1 MFVIMKRAFEEKDI
15 ISSFKHILITKGDEI
30 IKTQKSR
37 IQDRSINHEAT
48 KRYLSEQNDIDIFT
62 GKVLSSILDS
72 VIHVSSDKLFSDIS
86 KLSHSIMG
94 RISEDVNKKFYIVLG
109 GTSDHDSPDRC
120 FSKSNMFLSTIL
132 LASNPEMT
140 KYFVDFICDSEMM
153 HGEMDPS
160 VSHFIYID
168 DASFSGTQ
176 IKENIEE
183 LSEFI
188 NGNSEEEEEYESDVD
203 DEFDDFIVDDDEEDE
218 PSVVEEDDEPD
229 ANVHLVVLYINPS
242 TMIKIDKEIRK
253 SFDNVFWY
261 TSGTYQK
268 PVIDKLLSNFDNDD
282 MDKAVTIAKRLT
294 RGRDDIEKY
303 GPMGKSLF
311 YTDLKIA
318 DEVSIY
324 PQFILNPILLDGNM
338 DKIFK
343 ESLVKGCKL
352 PENKQDEK
360 NIIEGNYCPIPS
372 YKKKEWSEF
381 VEDQMGK

>member
-1 MFVIMKRAFEEKDI
+1 MKRSFEEKDI
-15 ISSFKHILITKGDEI
+15 ISSFKDILITKGDEI

-37 IQDRSINHEAT
+37 IEDRSVNKDAMN
-48 KRYLSEQNDIDIFT
+48 RYLSEQNDIDVFT

-72 VIHVSSDKLFSDIS
+72 VIHISSDKLFSDIF
-86 KLSHSIMG
+86 KMSHSIMG
-94 RISEDVNKKFYIVLG
+94 RISTDVNKQFYIVLG

-140 KYFVDFICDSEMM
+140 KYFVDFICDSEVM

-160 VSHFIYID
+160 VSHFIYVD

-183 LSEFI
+183 LSDFI
-188 NGNSEEEEEYESDVD
+188 NGNSEEDYESEVED
-203 DEFDDFIVDDDEEDE
+203 DEFDDFIVDDEPEIIEE
-218 PSVVEEDDEPD
+218 SDEPD
-229 ANVHLVVLYINPS
+229 AQVHLMVLYINPS
-242 TMIKIDKEIRK
+242 TVLKIDKEIRN

-268 PVIDKLLSNFDNDD
+268 PVIDSLLSNFDGDIG
-282 MDKAVTIAKRLT
+282 KAMLIAKRFT
-294 RGRDDIEKY
+294 RGRDEI
-303 GPMGKSLF
+303 GKSLF

-324 PQFILNPILLDGNM
+324 PQFLLNPILLDGNM
-338 DKIFK
+338 DKKFN
-343 ESLVKGCKL
+343 ESLVRGCKL
-352 PENKQDEK
+352 PGNKQDVTG
-360 NIIEGNYCPIPS
+360 IIEGNYCPIPI
-372 YKKKEWSEF
+372 YKKKEWAEF
-381 VEDQMGK
+381 VEDHMGN